1 MKALLLAITKLAVFD
16 ALLQER
22 NRNLQYK
29 NFASWNEFPKSIR
42 NLKIERTLNKSSR
55 QEQLDNND
63 DTIRVYYIL
72 LFMRMHEN
80 SSLEAVLRQFRETF
94 EMKSK

>member
-29 NFASWNEFPKSIR
+29 NFAWNGFPKSTR
-42 NLKIERTLNKSSR
+42 NLKIKRTLNKSSR

-72 LFMRMHEN
+72 PF
-80 SSLEAVLRQFRETF
+80 LRDA
-94 EMKSK
+94 